1 MGYFSE
7 GMSQAASL
15 LVHMDDATVS
25 AIEATLVSTSWA
37 LFVAALLG
45 LPLGFVL
52 GYANF
57 PGKRAIR
64 LVSDTLLAFPTVLI
78 GLLVYVFITARGPL
92 GEYGLLFTL
101 PGMVIGQTI
110 LALPIIVS
118 WTAQSVENLD
128 IRCRQTLLTLGAG
141 RMQTAL
147 ITLSEVRYDLGMVCV
162 QAFGR
167 VVTEVG
173 VAMMLGGNI
182 RYSTRTMTTAISLE
196 TSKGEFAQGIALGLV
211 LLLIAFVVN
220 LLLTWLKYR
229 GRRA

>member
-118 WTAQSVENLD
+118 WTAQAVE
-128 IRCRQTLLTLGAG
+128 
-141 RMQTAL
+141 TA
-147 ITLSEVRYDLGMVCV
+147 
-162 QAFGR
+162 QA
-167 VVTEVG
+167 
-173 VAMMLGGNI
+173 A
-182 RYSTRTMTTAISLE
+182 
-196 TSKGEFAQGIALGLV
+196 AQPPDAQQ
-211 LLLIAFVVN
+211 
-220 LLLTWLKYR
+220 
-229 GRRA
+229 

>member
-1 MGYFSE
+1 MSYFSE
-7 GMSQAASL
+7 GIHKALDL

-25 AIEATLVSTSWA
+25 AVQATLFSTGCA
-37 LFVAALLG
+37 LALAMLMG
-45 LPLGFVL
+45 LPLGFLL
-52 GYANF
+52 GYTSF
-57 PGKRAIR
+57 PGNKALR
-64 LVSDTLLAFPTVLI
+64 LISDTLLAFPTVLI
-78 GLLVYVFITARGPL
+78 GLLVYVFITKRGPL
-92 GEYGLLFTL
+92 GEFGLLFTV

-118 WTAQSVENLD
+118 WTAQAVENLD
-128 IRCRQTLLTLGAG
+128 SRCRQTLLTLGADPL
-141 RMQTAL
+141 QQAL
-147 ITLSEVRYDLGMVCV
+147 LTIREIRYDLGMVCV
-162 QAFGR
+162 TAFGR

-220 LLLTWLKYR
+220 FLLAWFRNK
-229 GRRA
+229 GRA